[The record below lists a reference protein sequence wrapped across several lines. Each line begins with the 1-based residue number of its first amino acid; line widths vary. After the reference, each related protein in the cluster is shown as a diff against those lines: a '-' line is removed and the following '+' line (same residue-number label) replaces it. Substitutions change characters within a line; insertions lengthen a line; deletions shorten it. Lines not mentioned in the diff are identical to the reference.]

1 MYISIELPDDYFV
14 LNKKDTVIKEIKL
27 SYALWLFQQSRITI
41 NKASQLS
48 GLSLQNFILAYKEYE
63 VPITNISKQKI

>member
-1 MYISIELPDDYFV
+1 MYVLIELPDDYFV

-41 NKASQLS
+41 DKAAQLVRV
-48 GLSLQNFILAYKEYE
+48 SLQGFTLACKEYE
-63 VPITNISKQKI
+63 VSINVIF

>member
-1 MYISIELPDDYFV
+1 MYILIELPDDYFV

-41 NKASQLS
+41 DKAAQLAEI
-48 GLSLQNFILAYKEYE
+48 SLQDFIVTCKEYDIA
-63 VPITNISKQKI
+63 ITNIFK